1 MEAITSLRLR
11 RTSPACARRWPERSP
26 ISQRVFPPRVPSSTH
41 AWTDEM
47 NRGRHEQRVLTSRP
61 YSSEQACFPCVEQI
75 AKGFRKTSE
84 TKGERVYSIT
94 SRDPQNLDAA
104 HWLSALRTYWGIES
118 GLHQRLDAS
127 ANEDTLPRQECECYL
142 GAGNVPA
149 AYRQHLCR
157 MAFQIEKTYASIS
170 AQLPRRTVS
179 P

>member
-1 MEAITSLRLR
+1 
-11 RTSPACARRWPERSP
+11 
-26 ISQRVFPPRVPSSTH
+26 
-41 AWTDEM
+41 M

-127 ANEDTLPRQECECYL
+127 ANEDLSRVRNVNAIWVL
-142 GAGNVPA
+142 G
-149 AYRQHLCR
+149 
-157 MAFQIEKTYASIS
+157 MF
-170 AQLPRRTVS
+170 RRLTVS
-179 P
+179 LYAQWRSKSEKRMRASLHNYHDEMSLHNQKNAFCLVFAKAPSLKKGAS